1 MFLLREIMVVV
12 KRARNS
18 SKLSEDIQTDALK
31 PDRTCNIKDPY
42 VTAYLN
48 PDLLPL
54 TFVIGDGKEYHSE
67 TEKYF
72 NQPLQENSNYV
83 VFLRFFESK
92 VIKFDA
98 FWITNLYF
106 NLSSNC
112 KIQ

>member
-106 NLSSNC
+106 NLSFNC